1 MARGDVLGC
10 SVVGNNRMVGAA
22 APLGLKAVQVSIV
35 TPDAR
40 RIVDAVD
47 LSVEPGE
54 RLAIVGPNGAGKTSL
69 LRLFFGRLK
78 PDTGQI
84 LLGCRDLAGISLT
97 ERARLIAVVGQND
110 VPDLRLTV
118 ADYVGLGRIPHRGRL
133 GAGADR
139 EIVERALERLGLGAW
154 TGRRLQTL
162 SGGERQ
168 RAAIA
173 RALAQQP
180 SILILD
186 EPTNHLDP
194 RARADM
200 LEAARRLGITV
211 VAVLHDLASVSAFAD
226 RVAVM
231 QGGRLV
237 AHDTPATALDPK
249 IVRHVFAMDCFPFTN
264 PETGRSLLV
273 FDTPAPA
280 GSKVARAPAP

>member
-1 MARGDVLGC
+1 MTRDEALGR
-10 SVVGNNRMVGAA
+10 SIAANNRLVRKDAA
-22 APLGLKAVQVSIV
+22 IGLRAEHVSIT
-35 TPDAR
+35 TPDGR

-78 PDTGQI
+78 PDAGRI
-84 LLGCRDLAGISLT
+84 LLGDRDLARISLT
-97 ERARLIAVVGQND
+97 ERARMFAVVGQND
-110 VPDLRLTV
+110 LPDLRMTL
-118 ADYVGLGRIPHRGRL
+118 ADYVDLGRIPHRGRVS
-133 GAGADR
+133 AAADR
-139 EIVERALERLGLGAW
+139 EIVERALDLLGLGAAA
-154 TGRRLQTL
+154 GRRLQML

-173 RALAQQP
+173 RALAQEP

-200 LEAARRLGITV
+200 LETARHLRITV
-211 VAVLHDLASVSAFAD
+211 VAVLHDLTSVSPFAD

-237 AHDTPATALDPK
+237 AHDAPAAALDPK
-249 IVRHVFAMDCFPFTN
+249 IVRNVFAMDCFPFTN

-273 FDTPAPA
+273 FDTPALG
-280 GSKVARAPAP
+280 GSNVARALVP